1 MRKKLR
7 INNLNKYMKN
17 NCSKKCILVTVIIVL
32 GIIAILLY
40 LFYQPTKNYLLNSDN
55 THSVVSD
62 EYHKTGTADA
72 WVYHFGEW
80 TPNKAETYGSL
91 IKFDIPELENEK
103 TAILH
108 LNIQAFDNKTIKGQR
123 CPESKKFN
131 VKKIP
136 SSWDHKTTGY
146 SEIENLQNNGEVI
159 AGFTVKPDDSSIE
172 IELPVSELVVNGFTI
187 EQADGVLCRVSF
199 YSHSDDNS
207 SEKQPYF
214 IVNN

>member
-1 MRKKLR
+1 
-7 INNLNKYMKN
+7 MKN
-17 NCSKKCILVTVIIVL
+17 NCSKKYILVAVIIVL

-40 LFYQPTKNYLLNSDN
+40 LFNPPAKNYILNSGN

-91 IKFDIPELENEK
+91 VKFNIPELENEK
-103 TAILH
+103 TVILH

-123 CPESKKFN
+123 CSESKKFN
-131 VKKIP
+131 VKKIL
-136 SSWDHKTTGY
+136 SSWDHKTAGY
-146 SEIENLQNNGEVI
+146 SEIENLQNNGKVI
-159 AGFTVKPDDSSIE
+159 ASFTVDPNDSFVE
-172 IELPVSELVVNGFTI
+172 LELPVSELVSNGFTI

-199 YSHSDDNS
+199 YSHLDDNNS
-207 SEKQPYF
+207 TKQPYF